1 MAFEKAYRAIV
12 RDDRNTVAGML
23 DRGELSIE
31 DINKQY
37 IIRYYDIVI
46 WMILCREPRHRPVMV
61 TNGIQC
67 MYVGGWFSCP
77 VLPAAQGP

>member
-1 MAFEKAYRAIV
+1 MAFEKAYRAIE

-37 IIRYYDIVI
+37 N
-46 WMILCREPRHRPVMV
+46 
-61 TNGIQC
+61 T
-67 MYVGGWFSCP
+67 
-77 VLPAAQGP
+77 VL